1 DEELEAEIYRMLIEV
16 LPNTTIISI
25 GHRSTLIAL
34 HRWHLEMVPRAG
46 GTFEPIATIKAEI
59 FGGRAARDFR

>member
-1 DEELEAEIYRMLIEV
+1 MLIEV
-16 LPNTTIISI
+16 LPNATIVSI

-34 HRWHLEMVPRAG
+34 HRRHLEMVPREG
-46 GTFEPIATIKAEI
+46 GSFEPIPTMKAEI